1 MTIMERDYSRQ
12 EVLDIIESEAR
23 ERNIPRDDFMRFA
36 YIETGGTFNEQA
48 SRGAGGAKGLFQF
61 VPGTAEAYG
70 IRGRELDAVLNTDAA
85 ARLYLDNRQT
95 LLNRHERDGRPYLSG
110 KPEPDGLDM
119 YMAHQQGGAG
129 YRSIQTAIA
138 TGQFGREDTRG
149 NLLNNVSA
157 RDFEAITGT
166 RYADFRNM
174 SDRDMATSFTQ
185 YWDTKFDRVRIP
197 EKGIEPVVAT
207 PQVRPTPGAADPVRT
222 APAQADAAVA
232 GAAIALTAAH
242 ALNVRYD
249 HVKYAMSGKIPGV
262 DGKHPDQGYVDCS
275 GWVATM
281 QNATM
286 AEINAKA
293 GREVFS
299 KQDLFKLGTDGA
311 AMIVEKA
318 ESRSGVMIEG
328 RAVTRDVLREGM
340 IIGED
345 NGPTR
350 WDAGRYKGI
359 DHITMVVRDPQSGEL
374 QISQSRGGEG
384 VELSSLDNYLARK
397 QANGVK
403 LYATDPLAEARTLL
417 QDRRQNQTEGQTQ
430 ASTPQASRTAVA
442 DGLLKQGESGE
453 DIRRL
458 QDSLNRLGY
467 RDQQGRALKEDG
479 GFGDLTKQAV
489 QAYQQAHGL
498 KADGIAGPQTLQALK
513 KSEQAPLLSDPRHPD
528 NAMFQQAVKGMEK
541 LGPQVFASRREMEN
555 AAGVAVFEAKA
566 SGLKQI
572 DHVVL
577 SSNGTGLFAMQG
589 APNDP
594 AHHRVHLDKAQ
605 AAAEPIEKSTVQ
617 VQQETQPSAQLEREQ
632 QRSIKV

>member
-1 MTIMERDYSRQ
+1 MERDYSRR
-12 EVLDIIESEAR
+12 EVLDIIENEAR

-207 PQVRPTPGAADPVRT
+207 PQVRPTPGVADPVGT

-403 LYATDPLAEARTLL
+403 LYATDPLAEARTLV
-417 QDRRQNQTEGQTQ
+417 QDRRQNQAEGQTR

>member
-1 MTIMERDYSRQ
+1 MERDYSRR

-110 KPEPDGLDM
+110 KPAPDGLDM

-138 TGQFGREDTRG
+138 TGQFGREETRG

-197 EKGIEPVVAT
+197 EKGIEPAVAT

-293 GREVFS
+293 GREVFG

-403 LYATDPLAEARTLL
+403 LYATDPLAEARTLV
-417 QDRRQNQTEGQTQ
+417 QDRRQNQAEGQTR